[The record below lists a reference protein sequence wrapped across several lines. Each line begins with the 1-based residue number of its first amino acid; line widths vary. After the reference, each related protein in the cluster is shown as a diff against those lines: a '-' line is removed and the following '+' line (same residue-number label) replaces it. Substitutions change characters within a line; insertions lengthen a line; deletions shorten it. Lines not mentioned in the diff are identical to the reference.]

1 MSAFAQVLTWSSYKS
16 ANNIKYF
23 VSITPN
29 GIYNF
34 FSKGYG
40 GRTIDEMITSNCGYL
55 NVIRQHTEVM
65 VDRGFKKFSLWFFPG
80 KLH

>member
-34 FSKGYG
+34 CSKGYG
-40 GRTIDEMITSNCGYL
+40 GRTTDEMITSNCGYL